1 MQAKELRHGRRP
13 RRDCEGDVKDRFC
26 PLFFNNKNNQVDPLC
41 YEDSCAWWNADQQK
55 CAIAVIAEKILEEEK
70 G

>member
-1 MQAKELRHGRRP
+1 MTFGNPEGYADGYTC
-13 RRDCEGDVKDRFC
+13 RDTIM
-26 PLFFNNKNNQVDPLC
+26 
-41 YEDSCAWWNADQQK
+41 CAWWNADQQK